1 MIWKPEVVSQE
12 KVLKIG
18 TMVMIECYQNLSQ
31 NQMLELFPKL
41 KWNQKLKVMTQS
53 LMSLMLQKK
62 TENN

>member
-12 KVLKIG
+12 KVLKIA
-18 TMVMIECYQNLSQ
+18 TMVMIECYQSLSQ